1 MSEEERG
8 DIGEFIV
15 TIRAEA
21 DQLKQYADALQK
33 QAYELSDI
41 GERGATSATLCGIE
55 QALAQISQ
63 SAKQIGKDR
72 HNAALVLGMDEL
84 IATQHKTL
92 DQFGEEKREIAP
104 SETCPE
110 CGGRMELLEGFED
123 LGEFKCV
130 ECGYEMG
137 METIPNEGN

>member
-1 MSEEERG
+1 MTEEDRG

-15 TIRAEA
+15 TMRAEA

-92 DQFGEEKREIAP
+92 DQFGEEEVDKAVKDFKDFVKESGAEVEMTIVSGNNPVFAEAKR
-104 SETCPE
+104 
-110 CGGRMELLEGFED
+110 RLEED
-123 LGEFKCV
+123 
-130 ECGYEMG
+130 
-137 METIPNEGN
+137 

>member
-1 MSEEERG
+1 MTEEQRG

-15 TIRAEA
+15 TMRAEA

-33 QAYELSDI
+33 LAYELSDI

-92 DQFGEEKREIAP
+92 DQFGEEEVGKAVNDFKDFVKESGAEVEMRITSGSSPVFAEAKR
-104 SETCPE
+104 
-110 CGGRMELLEGFED
+110 RLEED
-123 LGEFKCV
+123 
-130 ECGYEMG
+130 
-137 METIPNEGN
+137 

>member
-1 MSEEERG
+1 MTEEQRG

-15 TIRAEA
+15 TMRAEA
-21 DQLKQYADALQK
+21 DQMKPYVEALQK
-33 QAYELSDI
+33 LTYELSDI

-63 SAKQIGKDR
+63 SAKQIGKGR

-92 DQFGEEKREIAP
+92 DQFGEVEDEDDIGHDRAFEAEVRSKTEATLIEMRSKGEI
-104 SETCPE
+104 
-110 CGGRMELLEGFED
+110 
-123 LGEFKCV
+123 
-130 ECGYEMG
+130 
-137 METIPNEGN
+137 

>member
-1 MSEEERG
+1 MSDEERG

-15 TIRAEA
+15 TMRAEA
-21 DQLKQYADALQK
+21 DQMKPYVEALQK
-33 QAYELSDI
+33 LTYELSDI

-63 SAKQIGKDR
+63 STKQIGKDR

-92 DQFGEEKREIAP
+92 DQFAEGTEDEDDISHDRAFETEVREKTEATLIEMRSKGEI
-104 SETCPE
+104 
-110 CGGRMELLEGFED
+110 
-123 LGEFKCV
+123 
-130 ECGYEMG
+130 
-137 METIPNEGN
+137 

>member
-1 MSEEERG
+1 MSEDERG

-15 TIRAEA
+15 TMRAEA
-21 DQLKQYADALQK
+21 DQMKPYVEALQK
-33 QAYELSDI
+33 LTYELSDI

-92 DQFGEEKREIAP
+92 DQFGEEEADKAVKDFKDFVKESGAEVEMRITSGASPVLAEAKR
-104 SETCPE
+104 
-110 CGGRMELLEGFED
+110 RLEED
-123 LGEFKCV
+123 
-130 ECGYEMG
+130 
-137 METIPNEGN
+137 

>member
-1 MSEEERG
+1 MSDEDRG

-15 TIRAEA
+15 TMRAEA

-55 QALAQISQ
+55 QALTQISQ

-92 DQFGEEKREIAP
+92 DQFGDKAADKAVKDFKDFVRESGAEVEMRITSGASPILAEAKRRLEE
-104 SETCPE
+104 
-110 CGGRMELLEGFED
+110 D
-123 LGEFKCV
+123 
-130 ECGYEMG
+130 
-137 METIPNEGN
+137 

>member
-1 MSEEERG
+1 MTEEQRG

-15 TIRAEA
+15 TMRAEA

-55 QALAQISQ
+55 QAIAQVSQ

-92 DQFGEEKREIAP
+92 DQFGEEEADKAVKDFKDFVKESGAEVEMRIVSGNNPVFAEAKR
-104 SETCPE
+104 
-110 CGGRMELLEGFED
+110 R
-123 LGEFKCV
+123 LGE
-130 ECGYEMG
+130 ED
-137 METIPNEGN
+137 

>member
-1 MSEEERG
+1 MSEDQRG

-15 TIRAEA
+15 TMRAEA
-21 DQLKQYADALQK
+21 DQIKQYADALQK

-92 DQFGEEKREIAP
+92 DQFGEEEADKAVKDSKDSVKESGAEVEMRLTSGASPVLAEAKR
-104 SETCPE
+104 
-110 CGGRMELLEGFED
+110 RLEED
-123 LGEFKCV
+123 
-130 ECGYEMG
+130 
-137 METIPNEGN
+137 

>member
-1 MSEEERG
+1 MGIGEKMTEEQRG

-15 TIRAEA
+15 TMRAEA
-21 DQLKQYADALQK
+21 DQMKPYVEALQK
-33 QAYELSDI
+33 LTYELSDI

-63 SAKQIGKDR
+63 SAKQIGKGR

-92 DQFGEEKREIAP
+92 DQFGEVEDEDDIGHDRAFEAEVRSKTEATLIEMRSKGEI
-104 SETCPE
+104 
-110 CGGRMELLEGFED
+110 
-123 LGEFKCV
+123 
-130 ECGYEMG
+130 
-137 METIPNEGN
+137 

>member
-1 MSEEERG
+1 MSDEDRG

-15 TIRAEA
+15 TMRAEA

-55 QALAQISQ
+55 QALTQISQ

-92 DQFGEEKREIAP
+92 DRFGEEEVDKAVKDFKDFVKESGAEVEMRITSGASPVLAEAKR
-104 SETCPE
+104 
-110 CGGRMELLEGFED
+110 RLEED
-123 LGEFKCV
+123 
-130 ECGYEMG
+130 
-137 METIPNEGN
+137 